1 MRVPSNMLKIQVLVI
16 RCTELLDFHFVFC
29 CSWRPVALYTTLFV
43 LRVQSLVGLMRPSEN
58 LQKRQPCWNWD
69 IYPYVWHG
77 FPASIFNLVSLQMC
91 SDWSQMGANSC
102 CVFIVSF
109 WFFSLGYFPCYLPF
123 GAKRSNLLHLGA
135 KSLICKLF
143 AAFWSKNR
151 SFWTLF
157 AAFWTLDLL
166 LAENSQAWFRVY

>member
-1 MRVPSNMLKIQVLVI
+1 MRVPSNMLKFQVLVI
-16 RCTELLDFHFVFC
+16 GCTELLDFHFVFFAHGDRSPC
-29 CSWRPVALYTTLFV
+29 TSDTVCLEGAEPGRPHETFRKDSPGTGIEISIHMFGMAFQL
-43 LRVQSLVGLMRPSEN
+43 QS
-58 LQKRQPCWNWD
+58 
-69 IYPYVWHG
+69 
-77 FPASIFNLVSLQMC
+77 SISYRKC
-91 SDWSQMGANSC
+91 DWSQMGANSC

-109 WFFSLGYFPCYLPF
+109 LFFSLGYFPCYLLPF

-143 AAFWSKNR
+143 AAFWSKNCL
-151 SFWTLF
+151 FWTLF